1 MHSPARPIANAFN
14 QLHAWW
20 HVFVSGGL
28 YKLSILVAQ
37 ALAESLHQSPQIGHL
52 GGWLPY
58 VQAPPLEVRGRRMR
72 LHEPPAGGAQG
83 AQGARSSPSRA
94 KRK

>member
-1 MHSPARPIANAFN
+1 M
-14 QLHAWW
+14 
-20 HVFVSGGL
+20 FVSGGL
-28 YKLSILVAQ
+28 YTLSILVAH
-37 ALAESLHQSPQIGHL
+37 ARAESLHQSPQILYL

-58 VQAPPLEVRGRRMR
+58 VHTAPLEVRGRRMR

-83 AQGARSSPSRA
+83 APGARSRSRSPSPSRA